1 MPKIKDLGIN
11 VIPGTMRPPEIG
23 GGGGCGQS
31 CNQSCRNHTA
41 HFDTDQHVVCLTADP
56 GGCHHCQP
64 TIPQRGHWYG
74 ADTDVLECLTAPA
87 CNPCLPGTFKP
98 KPAMAAMHGGDTDH
112 AGGCLT
118 APVCNPCLPG
128 TFRPKAAM
136 GMAMVGGWDDT
147 DVGGCLTAPGDPN
160 CVCNQPSD
168 CGCTN
173 DPMTFGFIGCARG
186 TQCLP
191 TACPGGSH
199 CTAGSL
205 TVTITPNTPRLTP
218 GTLTRDHIAAIRTQ
232 LKEYLDNVDAAEKE
246 LLPKTLEG
254 VESRE
259 KELQAELEQLK
270 ARRSELKKS

>member
-23 GGGGCGQS
+23 GGGGCGHS
-31 CNQSCRNHTA
+31 CVRSCRQHTIDS
-41 HFDTDQHVVCLTADP
+41 DTDQVALCLTADP
-56 GGCHHCQP
+56 GGGPCNPCQD
-64 TIPQRGHWYG
+64 TTPQRGNWYR
-74 ADTDVLECLTAPA
+74 ADTDIHECLTAPA

-98 KPAMAAMHGGDTDH
+98 KA
-112 AGGCLT
+112 
-118 APVCNPCLPG
+118 
-128 TFRPKAAM
+128 R
-136 GMAMVGGWDDT
+136 MAMYGWDDT
-147 DVGGCLTAPGDPN
+147 DVGGCLTAPNDPN
-160 CVCNQPSD
+160 CVCNLPSN
-168 CGCTN
+168 CGCT
-173 DPMTFGFIGCARG
+173 DIGTFFDDIGCARG

-218 GTLTRDHIAAIRTQ
+218 GTLSRDDIAAIRTQ
-232 LKEYLDNVDAAEKE
+232 LKQYLDNMDAAEKE

-254 VESRE
+254 VEARE